1 MEKICSKGDK
11 NMSKMNLVVLA
22 GNLVRDPELRYTPS
36 GAAICEFTI
45 ANNETWVTDGEKKE
59 KVNFVN
65 CTCWGKRGEV
75 INEYFSKGK
84 EIEVQGKLDFQQWE
98 TKEGEK
104 RNQLKVKVEQ
114 FFFQGSKADSNGGGS
129 GEGRATNAQEP
140 VFPAPKQDVDE
151 AEIPF

>member
-1 MEKICSKGDK
+1 
-11 NMSKMNLVVLA
+11 MSKINLALLG

-36 GAAICEFTI
+36 GTAICEFTI

-65 CTCWGKRGEV
+65 CTMWGKRGEV

-84 EIEVQGKLDFQQWE
+84 DILVQGKLDFQQWE

-104 RNQLKVKVEQ
+104 RNQLKIKVEQ
-114 FFFQGSKADSNGGGS
+114 FFFQGSKDGSNNAGS
-129 GEGRATNAQEP
+129 GEGKATNAQEP
-140 VFPAPKQDVDE
+140 VFPAPKADVPE
-151 AEIPF
+151 EEIPF